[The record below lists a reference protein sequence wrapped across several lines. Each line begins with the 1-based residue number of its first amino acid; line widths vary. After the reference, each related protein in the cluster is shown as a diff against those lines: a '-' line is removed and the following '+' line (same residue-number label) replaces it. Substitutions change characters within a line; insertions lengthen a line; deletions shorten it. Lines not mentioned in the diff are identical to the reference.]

1 MRTSTNYRGGRP
13 MIMCMRGV
21 VAAEHYLAAEAG
33 LHVLRSGGNA
43 VDAAAAMSFA
53 LTVLEPHQNGFGG
66 EVPVLIYSAS
76 EGKTYAVSGHGV
88 APAAATV
95 ARYRE
100 LGVEDAIP
108 GDGFLGAL
116 VPPLPDT
123 WITIL
128 RRFGTMTLEQ
138 VLTPA
143 LELAENGFPMSSSLR
158 GAIAGA
164 AGRFRREWPSS
175 ANVFMPDG
183 EPPEVG
189 SVWHQPEL
197 AATFRKLIEAER
209 SGGSRDAGLV
219 AARERFY
226 RGDIAE
232 AIVDFVSSTPCEDST
247 GREHLG
253 MLAMDDFASFS
264 ARIEAPVSVTY
275 KGIEIC
281 KCSSWTQGPVLL
293 QTLKL
298 LEGFP
303 LAEMG
308 HNSADY
314 IHTVVECMKLAY
326 ADREFYYGDP
336 AFVDVPFER
345 LLSEEYAAERR
356 ALVNTGEASMLLRP
370 GGYEPLSAESVTD
383 VARALAGRTGWS
395 AESGDTTKL
404 EAADRDGNMVSATPS
419 GGWLM
424 SSPVIPGLGFPLGTR
439 GQMFTLEPGHPNC
452 LEPGKRPRTTLT
464 PSLALKEG
472 KAYMGFGSP
481 GGDCQDQWALQLFL
495 NVVEFGM
502 SLQEAAEAPT
512 FFTAHFPSSFYPR
525 RAEPGVV
532 YVEGR
537 IPDSVRI
544 QLQNLGHTVKVKA
557 DWSSQNALA
566 VMSRDGILCGAAS
579 PRPENSYAM
588 GW

>member
-100 LGVEDAIP
+100 LGVQDAIP

-189 SVWHQPEL
+189 SVWRQPEL

-356 ALVNTGEASMLLRP
+356 ALVNMGEASMLLRP